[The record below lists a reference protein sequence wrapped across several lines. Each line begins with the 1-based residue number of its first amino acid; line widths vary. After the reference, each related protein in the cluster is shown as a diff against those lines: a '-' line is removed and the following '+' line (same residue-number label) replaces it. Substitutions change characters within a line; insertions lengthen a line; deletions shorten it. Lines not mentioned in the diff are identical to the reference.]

1 MTIISFLYSFSLSL
15 RCIKSSFGSY
25 FCPFIVVF
33 EKQNKDWEQN
43 SEDPQCKHK
52 ILLYLS
58 ETAGFLRAEESPAF

>member
-33 EKQNKDWEQN
+33 EKQIKQGLGI
-43 SEDPQCKHK
+43 K
-52 ILLYLS
+52 
-58 ETAGFLRAEESPAF
+58 